1 MKLIV
6 IGGSGYIG
14 SNIAL
19 NMHADAVAYY
29 SRTRNKELDSKGV
42 QWIEGSILN
51 AEKVAEAVKDY
62 DTVVDAAGVD
72 SEKNQKF
79 FDVHVTGMK
88 NIVEPLLKYDSGQ
101 RLIHIS
107 SINVYYGQTDY
118 LRSKGIAE
126 DNAARVK
133 NHLNVRPSVVFGNN
147 DRFVPRL
154 FKLAADSP
162 SKLPGDGNISPV
174 HILDLIKVIE
184 SAKDLKGAVDVSS
197 REKISFAEAVNLAR
211 EKTGRTPVRI
221 VEKGMGY
228 GSAVEKLKETR
239 IFEEYE
245 IDRYLMNLYRENTYI
260 DRFVKEPVLFTN
272 YIKQYDIKA

>member
-29 SRTRNKELDSKGV
+29 SRSRNKELDSKGAK
-42 QWIEGSILN
+42 WIEGNIMD
-51 AEKVAEAVKDY
+51 AQKVAEAVKDY

-72 SEKNQKF
+72 SERNQKF
-79 FDVHVTGMK
+79 FDVHVKGMK
-88 NIVEPLLKYDSGQ
+88 NIVEPLLKYDTGQ

-118 LRSKGIAE
+118 FRSKGIAE

-162 SKLPGDGNISPV
+162 SKLPGEGSISPV

-184 SAKDLKGAVDVSS
+184 SAKELKGAVDVSS
-197 REKISFAEAVNLAR
+197 RDKISFAEAVNLVR
-211 EKTGRTPVRI
+211 EKNGMSPVKV

-228 GSAVEKLKETR
+228 NGVVEKLKETR
-239 IFEEYE
+239 IFEDYE

-272 YIKQYDIKA
+272 YLRESNLKA